1 MLLISSIQKF
11 IYNLIQ
17 PFKVKKKKSSRR
29 SKKRGIMEKKNIIIT
44 LVILVLVFIV
54 LISVIPNKQP
64 PQDLLEPKTQ
74 VISSLTCEER
84 CKNKDCL
91 KDCYTITI
99 NKAVLTQDISLCNTI
114 PLEESKQLCLDK
126 INLKAAVLSK
136 DQGKCNLIINEN
148 LKQTCLE
155 NAK

>member
-1 MLLISSIQKF
+1 M
-11 IYNLIQ
+11 
-17 PFKVKKKKSSRR
+17 
-29 SKKRGIMEKKNIIIT
+29 GKKNIIIT

-54 LISVIPNKQP
+54 LISVIPNKKP
-64 PQDLLEPKTQ
+64 SQDLLEPKTQ
-74 VISSLTCEER
+74 IIPSLTCEER

-91 KDCYTITI
+91 KDCYIITI
-99 NKAVLTQDISLCNTI
+99 NQAVLAQDINLCNTI

-126 INLKAAVLSK
+126 VNLKTAVLSK
-136 DQGKCNLIINEN
+136 DLGKCSLIVNEN

>member
-1 MLLISSIQKF
+1 
-11 IYNLIQ
+11 
-17 PFKVKKKKSSRR
+17 
-29 SKKRGIMEKKNIIIT
+29 MEKRNIIIT
-44 LVILVLVFIV
+44 LAILVLVFIV
-54 LISVIPNKQP
+54 LISVIPNKEP
-64 PQDLLEPKTQ
+64 PESLLEPETPA
-74 VISSLTCEER
+74 ISSLTCEER
-84 CKNKDCL
+84 CANNKCL

-126 INLKAAVLSK
+126 INLKTAILSK
-136 DQGKCNLIINEN
+136 DLGKCNLIVNEN